1 MNILVV
7 GGEGYVGQVLV
18 TDLIR
23 AGHFV
28 RSFDLLI
35 YGHRSNKEHKNK
47 TNYEFIKGN
56 INDKSKMHSCMQN
69 IDAVILLAGLVG
81 DPITKKYPRESKLI
95 NETGIKKAV
104 NLCIKN
110 KINRLIF
117 VSTCSNYGFYNE
129 QKLANEQSK
138 LKPLSSYAK
147 SKVLCEKYIL
157 RNCKFSSF

>member
-1 MNILVV
+1 MKILVI
-7 GGEGYVGQVLV
+7 GGEGYIGQVLV
-18 TDLIR
+18 TDLVK

-35 YGHRSNKEHKNK
+35 YGQEANRGNKNK
-47 TNYEFIKGN
+47 TNYEFIKGD
-56 INDKSKMHSCMQN
+56 INDQEKMHNCMQD

-95 NETGIKKAV
+95 NETGIKATV

-117 VSTCSNYGFYNE
+117 VSTCSNYGFYNK
-129 QKLANEQSK
+129 QKLANEQSR

-157 RNCKFSSF
+157 SKK